1 MRRGGRA
8 PARRARRRRFA
19 VLMVACAL
27 ALLFCLAMAYRETR
41 DWRAGGDAYGA
52 TAARAVTLLT
62 AAPAAPAVTAGGE
75 TMQQAG
81 APAICT
87 PELPPVAVDFSRLTA
102 ADGTV
107 AGWLYGEDT
116 PLNYPVMAGTDN
128 DYYLTHLPDGT
139 KNACGTLFVDCAN
152 AGDFSGRNTVIH
164 GHHMKNGSMFGW
176 LDRYRDQAYFDAHA
190 RLYLLTPDA
199 AYRLDLVAGYTTA
212 AGGEGYATAFQ
223 DEEAFLAFVAAARAR
238 SDFVSPVEVQP
249 GDRLVTLST
258 CAYEF
263 EHARYVV
270 HARLTPLS

>member
-1 MRRGGRA
+1 MA
-8 PARRARRRRFA
+8 
-19 VLMVACAL
+19 ACAL
-27 ALLFCLAMAYRETR
+27 ALAGCLAMALLETR
-41 DWRAGGDAYGA
+41 DWRAGGAAYED
-52 TAARAVTLLT
+52 TAARAVTLLSGAPTATPAAAILAGTAQQQT
-62 AAPAAPAVTAGGE
+62 AASPA
-75 TMQQAG
+75 
-81 APAICT
+81 
-87 PELPPVAVDFSRLTA
+87 PELPPVTVDFSQLAA

-139 KNACGTLFVDCAN
+139 KNACGTLFVDCAS

-212 AGGEGYATAFQ
+212 AGGEAYAAAFE
-223 DEEAFLAFVAAARAR
+223 DEEAFLAFVAAARAE

-270 HARLTPLS
+270 LARLTPLS